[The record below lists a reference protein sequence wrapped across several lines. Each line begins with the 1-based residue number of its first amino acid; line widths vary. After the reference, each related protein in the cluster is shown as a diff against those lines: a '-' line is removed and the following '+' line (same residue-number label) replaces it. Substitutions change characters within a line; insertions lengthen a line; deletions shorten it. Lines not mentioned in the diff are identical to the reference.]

1 MVIVKA
7 ENKVYY
13 GKRICDFST
22 YTYFGELEALTVSR
36 SGRTYLNLDL
46 CDVSNIMWYVNAY
59 FHCP

>member
-1 MVIVKA
+1 MVIVKEDTY
-7 ENKVYY
+7 ENEVYY

-46 CDVSNIMWYVNAY
+46 CDVSNIILCGM
-59 FHCP
+59 